1 MTWNSPHLYKRWDTQ
16 PKTKAFKFHI
26 SKILFKSCLHPQPT
40 FIMRWGYF
48 LTSRSSLH
56 WGHSFKSCTCPQG
69 IIPHETMPDSWR
81 VPFCE
86 KFKLLKGL
94 DYNDCD
100 FKTQSSLIMLGKINM
115 TSILITKSFVLKDEQ
130 VILKSVF
137 TSLGQ
142 ARGPPLSP
150 EHADWSSIPPHT
162 YLNIM
167 TIFFG
172 Q

>member
-1 MTWNSPHLYKRWDTQ
+1 
-16 PKTKAFKFHI
+16 
-26 SKILFKSCLHPQPT
+26 
-40 FIMRWGYF
+40 
-48 LTSRSSLH
+48 
-56 WGHSFKSCTCPQG
+56 
-69 IIPHETMPDSWR
+69 
-81 VPFCE
+81 
-86 KFKLLKGL
+86 
-94 DYNDCD
+94 
-100 FKTQSSLIMLGKINM
+100 MLGKINM

>member
-16 PKTKAFKFHI
+16 PRRKAFKFHF

-40 FIMRWGYF
+40 FIMRWGNF
-48 LTSRSSLH
+48 LTSRGSLH
-56 WGHSFKSCTCPQG
+56 CHHSFKSCTCPQG

-86 KFKLLKGL
+86 KFKLSKGL
-94 DYNDCD
+94 DYDDCD
-100 FKTQSSLIMLGKINM
+100 LMVGKIKM
-115 TSILITKSFVLKDEQ
+115 TSLLITKSFVLKEQ

-150 EHADWSSIPPHT
+150 EHADWSSMPPHT
-162 YLNIM
+162 CLNIM
-167 TIFFG
+167 TIFLG